1 MPSGLADTVGTSPN
15 GLEAKC
21 WGFAYG
27 SATGNHASHGAPR
40 LDQEQFEVSINSG
53 ATPVI
58 PRVPLWIGLI
68 FSLPLQG
75 VILWFLVR
83 NKAAFAPPT
92 QQHTA

>member
-1 MPSGLADTVGTSPN
+1 VVPRAHATYQQVADEVQS
-15 GLEAKC
+15 K
-21 WGFAYG
+21 
-27 SATGNHASHGAPR
+27 
-40 LDQEQFEVSINSG
+40 FEVSINSG
-53 ATPVI
+53 AAPVI

-92 QQHTA
+92 QQNTA